1 MNIFKKCSED
11 GWLISQIA
19 ENVSEIELELLLSV
33 YPEAMIQVSPFR
45 EIEFEDVK
53 EVLEEVEDGYFN
65 FIGSTREKE
74 LNELDNDYLTSHI
87 FSLNTYSGFFEL
99 NKDY

>member
-45 EIEFEDVK
+45 EIERATSFMAETLLQAITFLKAWENWTGKAILPRSGID
-53 EVLEEVEDGYFN
+53 ETLVLLCY
-65 FIGSTREKE
+65 
-74 LNELDNDYLTSHI
+74 
-87 FSLNTYSGFFEL
+87 
-99 NKDY
+99 

>member
-1 MNIFKKCSED
+1 MCTNNFLLDLDLNIDFIVKPNIKVIY
-11 GWLISQIA
+11 IS
-19 ENVSEIELELLLSV
+19 
-33 YPEAMIQVSPFR
+33 
-45 EIEFEDVK
+45 FEDVK